1 MSLSVKYID
10 VPIGAQEEAVAAS
23 TLAQPFST
31 EELITAGATDTAW
44 ATLEPSSWTLDGSRA
59 LFDEAPENVG
69 WWSKERT
76 DDNGR
81 FAEPPVIT
89 VSFPQPYT
97 STGFTFIFWPS
108 MGQWCNEVG
117 VTWYNGKTL
126 LAQSTANP
134 DSAKWV
140 LTQAVE
146 GFDRIEISLQG
157 TNIPGQFA
165 KIQQIQIGHVVV
177 FLQDELVRVSL
188 LNEIDPSLCELS
200 IDTMKVEILEKKDR
214 FLIPQKNQTMYL
226 YRDDVQIA
234 SQYITDS
241 SRENQRFYTF
251 SCQSAVG
258 RLEDDFLGGIY
269 NGYPVDS
276 LLSAVLEG
284 FNADWTPFSGK
295 TVTGYLPVCTRREA
309 LQQIAFAIGAVVTTQ
324 GDGAIRL
331 VPPSDSVDAEF
342 TGKDIFSGAK
352 VNREAQ
358 TAAVQLFVH
367 RYTEG
372 AEEEKLLDN
381 EEIVGENVLYI
392 FSAPHHSYSVAGGNI
407 VDSGENWVRI
417 TASGPVTLTGK
428 NYVHSTSVRRREN
441 PYATAAE
448 KGNIVSVENA
458 TLIHSGN
465 ADDTINRLFEYHTL
479 KNVLTQEVVVTD
491 QKAGQKAKSGNP
503 WGTVTVGYITSMD
516 SEFTN
521 TGHTA
526 GITIRGKEEQA

>member
-1 MSLSVKYID
+1 MGLSVKYID
-10 VPIGAQEEAVAAS
+10 APIGAQEEASAGF
-23 TLAQPFST
+23 TTAQPFST
-31 EELITAGATDTAW
+31 AEQITAGVADAAW
-44 ATLEPSSWTLDGSRA
+44 ATLEPSSWALDGSRT
-59 LFDEAPENVG
+59 LFDDTPKNVG
-69 WWSKERT
+69 WWSEERT
-76 DDNGR
+76 NDNGR

-89 VSFPQPYT
+89 ISFPQPYT
-97 STGFTFIFWPS
+97 ATGLTFVFWPS
-108 MGQWCNEVG
+108 MEQWCDKISLV
-117 VTWYNGKTL
+117 WYNGQTI

-146 GFDRIEISLQG
+146 GFDKIEISLLG

-214 FLIPQKNQTMYL
+214 FLIPQKNQAMYL
-226 YRDDVQIA
+226 YRDDKQIA

-269 NGYPVDS
+269 NGYPIDN

-284 FNADWTPFSGK
+284 FSADWTPFSGN

-309 LQQIAFAIGAVVTTQ
+309 LQQIAFSIGAVVTTQ
-324 GDGAIRL
+324 GDGTIRL
-331 VPPSDSVDAEF
+331 VPLSDSVEAEF
-342 TGKDIFSGAK
+342 SGSNIFSGAK

-358 TAAVQLFVH
+358 TAAVQIFVH
-367 RYTEG
+367 RYTEDE
-372 AEEEKLLDN
+372 EEEKLLDN
-381 EEIVGENVLYI
+381 EEIDGENVLYI
-392 FSAPHHSYSVAGGNI
+392 FSAPHHSYSIVGGNI

-417 TASGPVTLTGK
+417 AAHGPVMLTGK
-428 NYVHSTSVRRREN
+428 TYVHSTSVRRKEN
-441 PYATAAE
+441 QYATAAE
-448 KGNIVSVENA
+448 KGNVVSVENA

-465 ADDTINRLFEYHTL
+465 AEDSINRLFDFHTL
-479 KNVLTQEVVVTD
+479 KNVLTQEVVVTN
-491 QKAGQKAKSGNP
+491 QKAGQKAKSINP
-503 WGTVTVGYITSMD
+503 WGTVTVGYITSME